1 MEDEAETWHRCRG
14 LDLTKNHLKMEKKT
28 KKEEEKRKKNLCSE
42 RDLNP
47 RPSDYITLYKSY
59 VFYFGRIRTLV
70 AMATYCFHRL
80 IMGKVEIDNFCQVIG
95 DI

>member
-1 MEDEAETWHRCRG
+1 MFHIIFVQIGAFDWLSGRQKGPIFVKMLKNLLLRNHKDEA
-14 LDLTKNHLKMEKKT
+14 KT
-28 KKEEEKRKKNLCSE
+28 LHTC
-42 RDLNP
+42 LGH
-47 RPSDYITLYKSY
+47 TLYKSY

-70 AMATYCFHRL
+70 AMATSSFHRL